1 MIGEILSTVAE
12 VSAKEVAS
20 SATELAL
27 KFDSSKAIDFSND
40 SKNTNF
46 AGDNVGDKEVEGE
59 ISENSIGN
67 SNELDTSKALDFSDA
82 CLKYDD
88 NDKIFTDEKGDL
100 LPNTEY
106 TVNGTIYH
114 TDEKGRIIDWKGN
127 LKDTPE
133 NGRDEYSQIN
143 AGGKDR
149 LEGDDGGHLQGRQ
162 NGGAPGI
169 ENLVPMRDT
178 VNRGDY
184 LKTENE
190 ENQMLKD
197 GKTVTETGE
206 VTYNKDSA
214 RPSKFHKEYSDGEKT
229 VKADFDN
236 EIGSKDLLDTLENN
250 ITIEDLQSLKNE
262 IADME
267 TDGNEVS
274 VSSVKKDYDQ
284 DGNLKTTTVGVRN
297 ETIGEKFYR
306 TFTNN

>member
-1 MIGEILSTVAE
+1 MIEALSATAE
-12 VSAKEVAS
+12 VSAQEIGS
-20 SATELAL
+20 SVGKSAL
-27 KFDSSKAIDFSND
+27 DFDSSKAMDFSND
-40 SKNTNF
+40 SESSNLSTEKNGN
-46 AGDNVGDKEVEGE
+46 KEFEGE
-59 ISENSIGN
+59 IKESSVSEDGK
-67 SNELDTSKALDFSDA
+67 LDTSQPIDFSDT

-88 NDKIFTDEKGDL
+88 NGKVFTDEKGNL

-114 TDEKGRIIDWKGN
+114 TDEKGRIIDWKGE

-143 AGGKDR
+143 VGGKDR

-197 GKTVTETGE
+197 GKTVTERGE

-236 EIGSKDLLDTLENN
+236 ETGSKDLLDTLENN
-250 ITIEDLQSLKNE
+250 ITIEDLQSLRDE
-262 IADME
+262 IADMV

-274 VSSVKKDYDQ
+274 VTSVKKDYDQ
-284 DGNLKTTTVGVRN
+284 DGNLKTTTVGIRN
-297 ETIGEKFYR
+297 ETTGEKFYR
-306 TFTNN
+306 TFTND